1 MKIEIRL
8 RIDVGTEGLCDEELL
23 VLDKPHDQ
31 LEQVGLSLAEAREL
45 LARVQ
50 ERVVGAQAAASAGL
64 QQSRL
69 RSHRRNEIQGG
80 A

>member
-8 RIDVGTEGLCDEELL
+8 RIEAGDGGPCDEELL
-23 VLDKPHDQ
+23 VLDKPHDR

-50 ERVVGAQAAASAGL
+50 ERVVGA
-64 QQSRL
+64 
-69 RSHRRNEIQGG
+69 
-80 A
+80 